1 MADFGIIE
9 PETIDDAVDPAD
21 VHNRARQRL
30 LGGAHPHEYFGKAAK
45 QQGDAEEQ
53 FESNY
58 IALMK
63 HYEAAHPYKDALLEV
78 IIELYDDLGKT
89 VGELSRIRPPA
100 FCGDEGV
107 RDCAASLRAAKRDFL
122 ASSIALYRKKA
133 AFVDHVER
141 QLDEIDD
148 PRAKGYMTCRVAIAA
163 KLDHDLTP
171 EAMQPGPRRASGGA
185 AGFSGR
191 RRRWDGLIGQI
202 RSGCGRCGGRESH
215 AALTGRQ
222 AGPLPRSGPGPR
234 GEPPWGRRCGPGC
247 RPKGSATCGWRVSQR
262 PHDPPGHSR
271 GACPRG

>member
-1 MADFGIIE
+1 LPSAGAPVENDQDLLDAWTKPSCGQAGIPVAKLTQKDIAEVEVQKQARGSLVEWLLRGMADLNVVD
-9 PETIDDAVDPAD
+9 PEEIDDAVDPAD

-163 KLDHDLTP
+163 KLDHELTP
-171 EAMQPGPRRASGGA
+171 EGTQPGTPESE
-185 AGFSGR
+185 R
-191 RRRWDGLIGQI
+191 RRRGFF
-202 RSGCGRCGGRESH
+202 R
-215 AALTGRQ
+215 T
-222 AGPLPRSGPGPR
+222 
-234 GEPPWGRRCGPGC
+234 
-247 RPKGSATCGWRVSQR
+247 SATVGM
-262 PHDPPGHSR
+262 D
-271 GACPRG
+271 